1 MFKEDKKY
9 KDSYLPNVETIN
21 PSDKEDR
28 QYYVEM
34 LQGFYGAY
42 LRGGTG
48 ISFSDRSSIAINRSY
63 GRGQHDTTNIK
74 TYLTGSEQY
83 PSSGAFSAL
92 TQSND
97 KTLVEL
103 SSKAWEN
110 VDWTP
115 ISPLPKIKSIVSK
128 LADIDYEV
136 SCDAVDPVSKDKE
149 MDDKAYT
156 MFFAKHQDWL
166 KTFANNAGIPIDEP
180 EFIPE
185 SDEEMEMFMAEDG
198 FKAIYAMQQEIIMEY
213 SFQHGDYEEIRSQHV
228 DDIFEN
234 GKMALKIEK
243 DPNSGRFYPRYV
255 DIENAFIQSSKYS
268 DFRDSEYAGEFDSI
282 TISQMISY
290 GASKEDALGA
300 MKYYSGWSGNIT
312 VPDNFEYADITSRHN
327 NMKVCVVRAAWIDND
342 IYRYKNYTNR
352 FGRKR
357 FKEQAG
363 KDWGRLYD
371 QPNMK
376 TSEIRGRVLRE
387 GNWVVGTTFVFGCGK
402 VSNQPREDD
411 RDVKL
416 PYIFYKLRQKPMVE
430 QCIPFINGLQIGWS
444 KLQNAFI
451 VAMNSG
457 HAVNVSML
465 QNLTYGQ
472 DKLDW
477 YDALKVMRGVGVL
490 PYSQSFSGR
499 YEGGAVTPITPIQGG
514 VGQMLAECVQ
524 VMELNMSNIH
534 SFTGLNPLQL
544 AEQPNADTQVRT
556 AQMMQN
562 ATNDVLKPFIRAGFK
577 VKQDGAKV
585 LNAMLSTCVQDK
597 AYMKRAYGGI
607 LSEAAIETLAMAKK
621 NGARYGMNLRVR
633 PTDDEKRSLIEMAN
647 VAMQSELITPDMNM
661 YVKEKV
667 LEGSNIKRIRKW
679 LSYKIEKERQ
689 RKHMEQMQVVK
700 QQTDGNQQLEQMKQQ
715 TIQLENQMKYQ
726 GEGMLV
732 QGKANA
738 DMKLEKERRLTE
750 VMKKVVDDERYRDM
764 ILNTVMSDVEPRES
778 IPNDDAPAQEPSA
791 AGEQGAEPI
800 A

>member
-1 MFKEDKKY
+1 MFKEDQKY

-21 PSDKEDR
+21 PKDKEDKG
-28 QYYVEM
+28 YYLEM
-34 LQGFYGAY
+34 LRGFYGSY

-48 ISFSDRSSIAINRSY
+48 VAYSDRASISTNRSY
-63 GRGQHDTTNIK
+63 GRGEQDVSHIK
-74 TYLTGSEQY
+74 TALKGGEQY
-83 PSSGAFSAL
+83 PASGSNSAFS
-92 TQSND
+92 QSYD

-103 SSKAWEN
+103 SSKAWDN

-128 LADIDYEV
+128 IADIDYEV

-149 MDDKAYT
+149 LDEKAYT

-166 KTFANNAGIPIDEP
+166 KTFANNAEIPIDEP

-185 SDEEMEMFMAEDG
+185 SDEEMEMYMAEDG
-198 FKAIYAMQQEIIMEY
+198 FKAIYAMQQEILMEY

-234 GKMALKIEK
+234 GMMALKIEK

-268 DFRDSEYAGEFDSI
+268 DYRDSEYAGEFESI
-282 TISQMISY
+282 TVSQMISY
-290 GASKEDALGA
+290 GASKEDVLGA

-342 IYRYKNYTNR
+342 IYRYKNYVNKY
-352 FGRKR
+352 GRKR
-357 FKEQAG
+357 FVEQTEEEWG
-363 KDWGRLYD
+363 KLYD
-371 QPNMK
+371 QPNKK

-387 GNWVVGTTFVFGCGK
+387 GSWVVGTTFVYGCGK

-416 PYIFYKLRQKPMVE
+416 PYIFYKLRQKAMVA
-430 QCIPFINGLQIGWS
+430 QCIPFIDGLQIGWS

-477 YDALKVMRGVGVL
+477 YDAVKVLRGVSVL

-499 YEGGAVTPITPIQGG
+499 YEGGAVSPITPIQGG
-514 VGQMLAECVQ
+514 IGQMLQECVTI
-524 VMELNMSNIH
+524 MDLNMNNIH
-534 SFTGLNPLQL
+534 SYTGLNPLQL

-577 VKQDGAKV
+577 IKQDGAKI

-597 AYMKRAYGGI
+597 GYMKRAYGGI
-607 LSEAAIETLAMAKK
+607 LSEAAIETLSMAKK
-621 NGARYGMNLRVR
+621 NGAQYGMNLRVR
-633 PTDDEKRSLIEMAN
+633 PTDDEKRSLIEMAK
-647 VAMQSELITPDMNM
+647 VSMQSELITPDMNM

-667 LEGSNIKRIRKW
+667 LEGANIKRIRKW

-715 TIQLENQMKYQ
+715 TIQMENQMKYQ
-726 GEGMLV
+726 GEGILV
-732 QGKANA
+732 QAKAGA
-738 DMKLEKERRLTE
+738 DMAMEKERRLTE
-750 VMKKVVDDERYRDM
+750 IMKKVVEDEKYRDA
-764 ILNTVMSDVEPRES
+764 ILNQVMTDVEPRQDVQG
-778 IPNDDAPAQEPSA
+778 DDAPVPEAGA
-791 AGEQGAEPI
+791 AGVQSAEPI